1 MSSSKEEDSKGSGSG
16 VSVVG
21 LATINS
27 GVPHI
32 TQCADGT
39 YCENNSPCIA
49 HPIKEDKYMCDC
61 SLAHLNPSGIAQTA
75 DLKVSFG
82 GVYCEHVAT
91 SYCQQGKQFSDT
103 AFCTNGGECRL
114 LVGKN
119 EEHAGCK
126 CPPNY
131 EGHYCQ
137 FVRGAK
143 PSDWEMSDFMHPNIL
158 SSVRG
163 VEKVGGAGGVVG
175 LFILGILLIGAM
187 VAFFI
192 PTVNEKVRKTIGL
205 SQKEGDT
212 SDGDSVRSSS
222 SYNNNSS
229 YDSRSNVLPGRSR
242 SSGISDI
249 LGSVASATSP
259 TNNAEFMGGKSVYKK
274 RASASNKPFVAT
286 AEALDANGAVLTNAI
301 HGHPGGGDISPMEDV
316 DLDDEFVARLGG
328 DIPNTGRF
336 V

>member
-1 MSSSKEEDSKGSGSG
+1 
-16 VSVVG
+16 
-21 LATINS
+21 
-27 GVPHI
+27 
-32 TQCADGT
+32 
-39 YCENNSPCIA
+39 
-49 HPIKEDKYMCDC
+49 MCDC

-91 SYCQQGKQFSDT
+91 SYCQKGKEFSDT

-126 CPPNY
+126 CSSYY

-137 FVRGAK
+137 FVRGSK
-143 PSDWEMSDFMHPNIL
+143 PSDWEMTDFMHPNIL

-175 LFILGILLIGAM
+175 LFILGLVLIGAM

-212 SDGDSVRSSS
+212 SDGDSVRS
-222 SYNNNSS
+222 YNTSS

-274 RASASNKPFVAT
+274 RASANNNNNKKPFVAT
-286 AEALDANGAVLTNAI
+286 AEALDANGAVLTHAI
-301 HGHPGGGDISPMEDV
+301 HGHPGGGDFSPMEDV
-316 DLDDEFVARLGG
+316 DLDDEFVEHLGG
-328 DIPNTGRF
+328 DIPSTGRF